1 MRKNINGQIG
11 EEFTVKY
18 LKKKGYKILETN
30 FHSRFG
36 EIDIIARKN
45 KYIAF
50 VEVKTRDEKYIVH
63 PLEAVT
69 KSKQNKIILTAQYY
83 LLQLKDNLQPRFDVA
98 SIICSNQKPVSIE
111 YIENAFTL

>member
-1 MRKNINGQIG
+1 MLKNINGKIG

-18 LKKKGYKILETN
+18 LKKKGYKILTTN

-36 EIDIIARKN
+36 EIDIIAKKD

-50 VEVKTRDEKYIVH
+50 VEVKTRDEKFIVH

-69 KSKQNKIILTAQYY
+69 KSKQKKIILTAQYY
-83 LLQLKDNLQPRFDVA
+83 LQYSKENLQPRFDVA
-98 SIICSNQKPVSIE
+98 SIICSNQKPISID
-111 YIENAFTL
+111 YIENAF